1 MKELSVN
8 EKIERLRMV
17 MKGKGVD
24 VYYTT
29 TTDFHNSEYIQDYF
43 KEVYY
48 ISGFSGSNGSVI
60 VTADE
65 AYLYT
70 DGRYFIQAEG
80 ELSGS
85 EVILMKMGEKDV
97 LKEEELIDKL
107 FAENGFKTLCF
118 DGRMISS
125 STGMEFR
132 KRIGDGEIVCDINL
146 LDYVWTDRYK
156 LRFEKVYDLPLKY
169 SGESF
174 ESKLGRVREYM
185 KSEGAD
191 GYVLS
196 SLCDIAWLL
205 NLRGDDIECNPVFF
219 SYLYIKADEIYI
231 YSDENAG
238 VKDALGKTIESESVR
253 ESITY
258 KAYDDFYEDIKNIL
272 KKDSES
278 DFRLLTDL
286 SMSSYRLLEI
296 LEELNIFYVDKFNIT
311 TNFKAVKNEVELE
324 NLRKAHVYDGVAVTK
339 FIYWLKNNIGKITI
353 TEKTAEE
360 KLLELRKECDSLIG
374 LSFDT
379 ISAYGAN
386 AAMMHYEALEDCATL
401 KPDGMLLVDS
411 GGHYYEGTTD
421 ITRTIVLGKLTDK
434 EKMYYTL
441 SLKGMLNLSNAKF
454 LYGCTGLNLDML
466 ARGPLWKLGM
476 DYKCGTGHGV
486 GYLLSVHEAPNG
498 FRWRKVPE
506 RNDGCVLEEGMVT
519 TIEPGVYIENEFG
532 IRIENE
538 LICKKAE
545 CNEYGQFMDF
555 ETITFCPVDLD
566 AVDVSYLDESDIV
579 MLNEYSKKVWEV
591 ISPFLNEEEREWL
604 SWETRELH
612 KSGGKE
618 HE

>member
-8 EKIERLRMV
+8 EKIEKLRV
-17 MKGKGVD
+17 IMKEKGVD

-60 VTADE
+60 ITADE

-80 ELSGS
+80 ELKGS

-97 LKEEELIDKL
+97 LKEEELIEKL
-107 FAENGFKTLCF
+107 FLENGFKTLCF

-125 STGMEFR
+125 STGKEFR
-132 KRIGDGEIVCDINL
+132 NRIGDGKILCDINL
-146 LDYVWTDRYK
+146 LDYVWEDRCK

-174 ESKLGRVREYM
+174 ESKIKRVREYM
-185 KSEGAD
+185 DSECID
-191 GYVLS
+191 GYILS

-205 NLRGDDIECNPVFF
+205 NIRGDDIECNPVFF
-219 SYLYIKADEIYI
+219 SYLYITKEHLFV
-231 YSDENAG
+231 YSQKDAG
-238 VKDALGKTIESESVR
+238 VKEVLEKNIELVDAKER
-253 ESITY
+253 ITY
-258 KAYDDFYEDIKNIL
+258 KAYDEFYQDIQDIL
-272 KKDSES
+272 KIES
-278 DFRLLTDL
+278 KKDFRLLIDL
-286 SMSSYRLLEI
+286 SMSSFRLLEI
-296 LEELNIFYVDKFNIT
+296 LENLKINYVDKFNIT
-311 TNFKAVKNEVELE
+311 TSFKAVKNETELE
-324 NLRKAHVYDGVAVTK
+324 NLRKAHIYDGVAVTK
-339 FIYWLKNNIGKITI
+339 FIYWLKKNIGKITI

-360 KLLELRKECDSLIG
+360 KLFELRKECDSLIG

-379 ISAYGAN
+379 ISAYASN
-386 AAMMHYEALEDCATL
+386 AAMMHYEAGDDCATL
-401 KPDGMLLVDS
+401 KPEGMLLVDS

-421 ITRTIVLGKLTDK
+421 ITRTIVLGKLTHK

-441 SLKGMLNLSNAKF
+441 ALKGMLNLSNAKF

-545 CNEYGQFMDF
+545 SNEYGQFMDF
-555 ETITFCPVDLD
+555 ETITFCPIDLEAVDL
-566 AVDVSYLDESDIV
+566 SYLDESDID
-579 MLNEYSKKVWEV
+579 MLNEYSKKVREV
-591 ISPFLNEEEREWL
+591 ISPLLNDEEREWL
-604 SWETRELH
+604 LWETRELS

-618 HE
+618 NE

>member
-1 MKELSVN
+1 MGKLSIN
-8 EKIERLRMV
+8 ERIAKLRSV
-17 MKGKGVD
+17 MKDNGVD

-48 ISGFSGSNGSVI
+48 ITGFSGSNGSVI
-60 VTADE
+60 ITKDK

-97 LKEEELIDKL
+97 LKEEELIEKI
-107 FAENGFKTLCF
+107 FAEEGFKTLCF

-125 STGMEFR
+125 SVGKEFR
-132 KRIGDGEIVCDINL
+132 SRIGDGKIVCDINL
-146 LDYVWTDRYK
+146 LDYVWTDRCK

-174 ESKLGRVREYM
+174 ESKLKRVREHM
-185 KSEGAD
+185 EEKGAEA
-191 GYVLS
+191 YVLS

-205 NLRGDDIECNPVFF
+205 NIRGDDIACNPVFF
-219 SYLYIKADEIYI
+219 SYLYITKDEVHI
-231 YSDENAG
+231 YSDDNAG
-238 VKDALGKTIESESVR
+238 VKECLAKNLGADTEIGKIF
-253 ESITY
+253 Y
-258 KAYDDFYEDIKNIL
+258 KSYNDFYVDIKGIL
-272 KKDSES
+272 RKEADEK
-278 DFRLLTDL
+278 FKMLIDL
-286 SMSSYRLLEI
+286 SMSSFGLLEI
-296 LEELNIFYVDKFNIT
+296 IEELKIDYIDEFNVT
-311 TNFKAVKNEVELE
+311 TAFKAVKNETELE

-360 KLLELRKECDSLIG
+360 KLFEFRKECSSLID
-374 LSFDT
+374 LSFVT

-386 AAMMHYEALEDCATL
+386 AAMMHYEAGEDCATL
-401 KPDGMLLVDS
+401 KPEGMLLVDS

-421 ITRTIVLGKLTDK
+421 ITRTIVLGDITEK

-441 SLKGMLNLSNAKF
+441 TLKGMLNLSNAKF

-519 TIEPGVYIENEFG
+519 TIEPGVYIEDEFG

-545 CNEYGQFMDF
+545 SNEYGQFMDF

-566 AVDVSYLDESDIV
+566 AVDVKYLDESDIE
-579 MLNEYSKKVWEV
+579 MLNAYSKKVQEV
-591 ISPFLNEEEREWL
+591 IMPFLNDEEKEWL
-604 SWETRELH
+604 LKETRELS

-618 HE
+618 NE